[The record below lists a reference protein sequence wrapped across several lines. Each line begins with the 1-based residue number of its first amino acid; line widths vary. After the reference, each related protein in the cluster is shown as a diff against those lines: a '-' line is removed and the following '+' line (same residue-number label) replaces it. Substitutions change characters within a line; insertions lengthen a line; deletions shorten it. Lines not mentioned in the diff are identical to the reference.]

1 MEVVPNNSH
10 RPTETEL
17 NPSTSIPGLED
28 SSPPCCPLGDTC
40 PLPSRACPLFCP
52 GVAFSTQPSVPPEYN
67 RESGL
72 SHFVFSIPQSL
83 LNCFAFNNPYP
94 CLCPIF
100 RLESFWFLPS
110 SWQDEAFFS
119 LHVSNKTCME
129 YAHLCQ
135 WSGKCALSFYQR
147 TCTFQISLKLP

>member
-28 SSPPCCPLGDTC
+28 SSPPL
-40 PLPSRACPLFCP
+40 LSSWRH
-52 GVAFSTQPSVPPEYN
+52 VPPAQQ
-67 RESGL
+67 SL
-72 SHFVFSIPQSL
+72 SSLLPWGGFFHTAISASRIQQGIRPVTFCFSIPQSL

-147 TCTFQISLKLP
+147 TCTFQISLKLL